1 MSSRAAALV
10 LLIGMCCARDAVAH
24 EFWVQPSEFWL
35 SPSAALSVTL
45 QVGDSRSRQESP
57 IPPQRITRFEAI
69 GPTGDSVDMRG
80 GSARLDKSGAYLVAL
95 ETDTGGYSRQSAARF
110 NEYLEAEGLTP
121 ALEYRMRTHQ
131 MHVDGF
137 ERYSR
142 TAKSIVLVGRHS
154 RQAQRHVTQPLG
166 LKLEIV
172 PRANPY
178 AEPQPVRLPLRV
190 LYEGRPLSGALVKLM
205 NLEQDLT
212 GASQSLTD
220 DAGTASFSMP
230 TRGKWLVS
238 VVWTRRL
245 ENSANADYETTFA
258 SLTFGF
264 PGERKSGQDEQDD
277 MKLPNLATFVATPL
291 PIL

>member
-1 MSSRAAALV
+1 MSTRITGLV
-10 LLIGMCCARDAVAH
+10 LLIGICCTRVAAAH
-24 EFWVQPSEFWL
+24 EFWVQPREFWL
-35 SPSAALSVTL
+35 TPPAALSVTL

-57 IPPQRITRFEAI
+57 IPPQRITRFAAI
-69 GPTGDSVDMRG
+69 GPRGAPVDMRG
-80 GSARLDKSGAYLVAL
+80 GSARLDKAGAWLVAL
-95 ETDTGGYSRQSAARF
+95 ETDTGAYSRQSAARF
-110 NEYLEAEGLTP
+110 NDYLEAEGLTP
-121 ALEYRMRTHQ
+121 ALEYRTRTHQ

-142 TAKSIVLVGRHS
+142 TAKSIVLVGRHN

-172 PRANPY
+172 PQVSPY
-178 AEPQPVRLPLRV
+178 AEPQPVQLPLRV
-190 LYEGRPLSGALVKLM
+190 LYEGRPLAGALVKLL

-212 GASQSLTD
+212 GANQTLTD
-220 DAGTASFSMP
+220 DAGLASFSMP

-245 ENSANADYETTFA
+245 ADDADADYETTFA

-264 PGERKSGQDEQDD
+264 PGEDSGS
-277 MKLPNLATFVATPL
+277 
-291 PIL
+291 